1 MKQIL
6 LLLHFA
12 FYILHSLAQ
21 NVGIGTSTPNALLH
35 VKNATSGNIFSGS
48 QPATMIVEDSGNT
61 ILHIAGNTGSSF
73 ERTGIRISE
82 PPYRSDIYFYGPNQQ
97 LNIGVL
103 GRNQLVVHNN
113 GMMVH
118 NQLSSP
124 SLDNSALLQLTSAN
138 RGVLLPRLSI
148 AARQA
153 IPNPSTSLLLYQTD
167 NDSGFYYNA
176 ATPAAPEWSKL
187 LTTTDQL
194 FDRVDSISLLRNHRN
209 YNDNFLFGRN
219 LLPPD
224 TAIVDNVFFFNKSKG
239 AFRAGSIG
247 SDAWAPQN
255 IGFASFAT
263 GIDTRASGF
272 SSFAGGQN
280 TIALGEYSF
289 ATGLGTVAKTD
300 GSFVVGEYNDT
311 SQTFGSTGS
320 ANEQALFTIGNG
332 INSTNRRN
340 VFSVLRGGQVG
351 INKIIPSGFLR
362 ATGTLNIRSTD
373 FGEKQIV
380 LENALDFTNQ
390 ASITYQ
396 DRHVIFQNTDNG
408 GSFWDFKSST
418 GITEILLSSNG
429 DLDIKGDLT
438 LGPSR
443 SLGVNTTSPSAP
455 AHIVRMGV
463 SGGSFNANSVAILES
478 NDHGYLQFSNPD
490 NKEAGILSGNVST
503 GIRSSVIFNTDSS
516 LAFSSGG
523 KTTRAVISKT
533 GEMGIGTTTPAAKL
547 DVNGK
552 VKLGTNGTILAS
564 VIKVTVNKD
573 VPPIAAGGTSF
584 QNFTVT
590 NATLGGSVIISPS
603 GTLNAGIVI
612 GSARVINTNLVEVR
626 FINTSGIAIDI
637 PAMDFYVTVVQ

>member
-35 VKNATSGNIFSGS
+35 VKNATSGNVFSGS

-113 GMMVH
+113 GLMVH

-138 RGVLLPRLSI
+138 RGVLLPRLSF

-176 ATPAAPEWSKL
+176 ATPTAPEWNKL
-187 LTTTDQL
+187 LATNDQL
-194 FDRVDSISLLRNHRN
+194 FDRVDSISLLRNRIHFG
-209 YNDNFLFGRN
+209 DDFLIGRN

-224 TAIVDNVFFFNKSKG
+224 TAITDNLLFFHKSKG
-239 AFRAGSIG
+239 AFRAGSI
-247 SDAWAPQN
+247 STDAWAPQN
-255 IGFASFAT
+255 IGSSSFAT
-263 GIDTRASGF
+263 GIDATASGIAA
-272 SSFAGGQN
+272 FAGGNGAQAIG
-280 TIALGEYSF
+280 THAF
-289 ATGLGTVAKTD
+289 AFGLATVAKTN

-311 SQTFGSTGS
+311 AKAFGITGT
-320 ANEQALFTIGNG
+320 ADEQPLFTVGNG
-332 INSTNRRN
+332 ITSFNRRN

-351 INKIIPSGFLR
+351 INKTIPSGFSR

-373 FGEKQIV
+373 FDEKQIV
-380 LENALDFTNQ
+380 LESALDFTNQ

-418 GITEILLSSNG
+418 GNTEILLSSNG
-429 DLDIKGDLT
+429 DINMKGDLT

-455 AHIVRMGV
+455 AHIVSTGV
-463 SGGSFNANSVAILES
+463 SGGSFNAKSVAILES
-478 NDHGYLQFSNPD
+478 SDHGYLQFSNPD

-503 GIRSSVIFNTDSS
+503 GIRSSVIFSTDSS
-516 LAFSSGG
+516 LTFRTGG
-523 KTTRAVISKT
+523 NATRAVISKT

-573 VPPIAAGGTSF
+573 VPSIAAGATSF
-584 QNFTVT
+584 QNFTVP
-590 NATLGGSVIISPS
+590 NAVIGGSVIISP
-603 GTLNAGIVI
+603 GGALNAGMVI
-612 GSARVINTNLVEVR
+612 GSARVPNTNLVEVR
-626 FINTSGIAIDI
+626 FINTSTIAIDLPI
-637 PAMDFYVTVVQ
+637 MDFYVTVVQ